1 MEISINIITTSNY
14 GMQLKENSV
23 LIEQLNKLSDYFEVN
38 VLLNGGDL
46 LDTSRNPITKSTVYR
61 HSLVLTH
68 GKAQQFLHENTKSKY
83 YLCIDEDDQ
92 FYSVED
98 IIKLKDLPDIE
109 GLIGFNYYI
118 NEKGHLS
125 RVENTTVLG
134 VANWNFLWNKNDLD
148 KRNLHRFNMNYY
160 DDSCFYIPVYYSYKE
175 CTIITNCLYQ
185 HNIDN
190 SRMSR
195 CAINVI
201 RDYISQIYQ
210 DLHLAVTKRIT
221 L

>member
-1 MEISINIITTSNY
+1 MMIH
-14 GMQLKENSV
+14 V
-23 LIEQLNKLSDYFEVN
+23 F
-38 VLLNGGDL
+38 
-46 LDTSRNPITKSTVYR
+46 
-61 HSLVLTH
+61 
-68 GKAQQFLHENTKSKY
+68 
-83 YLCIDEDDQ
+83 
-92 FYSVED
+92 
-98 IIKLKDLPDIE
+98 
-109 GLIGFNYYI
+109 
-118 NEKGHLS
+118 
-125 RVENTTVLG
+125 
-134 VANWNFLWNKNDLD
+134 
-148 KRNLHRFNMNYY
+148 
-160 DDSCFYIPVYYSYKE
+160 IPVYYSYKE